1 MDEFTAHLLDFL
13 AASLGESLWED
24 RDLEVSL
31 CDLSDRSDFGEGDL
45 PRLLLLLR
53 DGLGEP
59 LWRFFLEE
67 CEQMNDKSS
76 IRNHFIY
83 KDILEALKTIPIQL
97 LLKHVPINS
106 KRASHSNKHS
116 WTKVQKAS

>member
-1 MDEFTAHLLDFL
+1 MNEFIAHLLDFL
-13 AASLGESLWED
+13 VASLGESLWVD
-24 RDLEVSL
+24 RDLEPSL

-67 CEQMNDKSS
+67 REQTEMIN
-76 IRNHFIY
+76 
-83 KDILEALKTIPIQL
+83 LVTGTTIFKYIF
-97 LLKHVPINS
+97 
-106 KRASHSNKHS
+106 
-116 WTKVQKAS
+116 